1 MLHRFTIQTTIITF
15 SILSLSACQIE
26 NKMHSL
32 SPPSLLGECD
42 MEAPP
47 PASDELKPVA
57 VCQTSTNSLAPLRDS
72 AIFSGEN
79 SYDPNGLEII
89 DYSWSLVEQ
98 PIGSTITYADR
109 SVNGY
114 EFIPDLAGDYTIEL
128 VVTNDRCIQS
138 DPCQLQLKAVPNEN
152 LWIELSW
159 EFPGDDMD
167 LHLLQNGAAFESDG
181 DCYYGNCVTEY
192 GTRLDWGRAGTSD
205 NPSLDLDDIDGRG
218 PENIN
223 IGEPSDGSYKVV
235 VHDYP
240 GSEYHGANT
249 LYVRIHLDGEMVF
262 DTSVAVVG
270 EDSITEIAMI
280 EWPSLTVQDRKSV
293 V

>member
-1 MLHRFTIQTTIITF
+1 MLHQITTPNTIF
-15 SILSLSACQIE
+15 ALSILSLSACQIE

-32 SPPSLLGECD
+32 NTPSFSGECD
-42 MEAPP
+42 MESP
-47 PASDELKPVA
+47 PAVSDELKPVA
-57 VCQTSTNSLAPLRDS
+57 VCQSSTNLLAPLRDS
-72 AIFSGEN
+72 ATFSGEE
-79 SYDPNGLEII
+79 SYDPNGFEII
-89 DYSWSLVEQ
+89 DYTWNLVEQ
-98 PIGSTITYADR
+98 PSGSTVSYSDR

-114 EFIPDLAGDYTIEL
+114 EFTPDLAGDYTVEL

-138 DPCQLQLKAVPNEN
+138 DPCQVQLKAVPNEN

-167 LHLLQNGAAFESDG
+167 LHLLQNGATFESDG

-192 GTRLDWGRAGTSD
+192 GTMLDWGRVGTSD
-205 NPSLDLDDIDGRG
+205 DPRLDLDDIEGRG

-240 GSEYHGANT
+240 GSEYHGSNT

-262 DTSVAVVG
+262 DESVTVVG
-270 EDSITEIAMI
+270 EDSITEIATI
-280 EWPSLTVQDRKSV
+280 EWPSLTVQSLIP
-293 V
+293 